1 MSDIFSQE
9 ELAVLKKA
17 GELELQVQ
25 EIGDKIDE
33 MLTPVM
39 KKLLENKSP
48 EQLKKELPEAIEKF
62 PRGFH
67 RSEIRTLM
75 AQLGIR

>member
-1 MSDIFSQE
+1 MSDIFTQE

-25 EIGDKIDE
+25 QIGDEIDR
-33 MLTPVM
+33 MLEPVL
-39 KKLLENKSP
+39 KKLLENKSQD
-48 EQLKKELPEAIEKF
+48 QLKIDLPEAIEKF
-62 PRGFH
+62 PRGYQ

-75 AQLGIR
+75 VQLGIR